1 MLDVLCEDDR
11 PGSPVNG
18 KTEHAAHQVKDE
30 IEVLLDQGSPGEHP

>member
-11 PGSPVNG
+11 PGSPVNR
-18 KTEHAAHQVKDE
+18 KTEHAAHQVKNE